1 LLLNV
6 GRLEIGAC
14 GELQSTACDAPQR
27 RAKPV
32 GIAQRQQNRETEAM
46 KISRWIHARLVPPAA
61 RSLALALTLS
71 LALTLWMGVRVA
83 GAEVSD
89 GSVELQGHRMHL
101 LTAGPKTGRA
111 VLLLHGGKFKAAT
124 WKKLG
129 TLDVLADAGY
139 RAVAIDLPG
148 SGKSPGWKVDPKTF
162 LADLL
167 VPLDIGRPVV
177 LSPSRSGNLSF
188 PLILDHPE
196 KVSGY
201 VPIAPVGVKQYANK
215 LKESPVPALVVW
227 GGRDQL
233 FPPAMAK
240 TLAASFKTARVV
252 ILSGAQHPAYL
263 DEPELFHR
271 VLLKFLAGL
280 GD

>member
-1 LLLNV
+1 
-6 GRLEIGAC
+6 
-14 GELQSTACDAPQR
+14 
-27 RAKPV
+27 
-32 GIAQRQQNRETEAM
+32 M
-46 KISRWIHARLVPPAA
+46 KISRWIHARLAPPAVL
-61 RSLALALTLS
+61 SLS
-71 LALTLWMGVRVA
+71 LALSLSLSLWVGVRVA
-83 GAEVSD
+83 GAEVSHD
-89 GSVELQGHRMHL
+89 SVELQGHRMHL

-124 WKKLG
+124 WKMLG
-129 TLDVLADAGY
+129 TLDILAEAGY

-148 SGKSPGWKVDPKTF
+148 SGKSPGWKVDPQTF

-201 VPIAPVGVKQYANK
+201 VAIAPVGVKQYASK
-215 LKESPVPALVVW
+215 LKESPVPALIVW
-227 GGRDQL
+227 GQEDKL

-240 TLAASFKTARVV
+240 TLAAGFKTAKVV
-252 ILSGAQHPAYL
+252 ILPKAEHPAYL
-263 DEPELFHR
+263 DQPELFHEA
-271 VLLKFLAGL
+271 LLKFLAGL
-280 GD
+280 DD